1 MDWLIVAAIVVA
13 GGLIAGALV
22 ATRRRQGEPLEQEL
36 GGRLAQMADSQTAGQ
51 AQIGERLQAQER
63 ALAKL
68 MEERLHSVTTR
79 VNDSLER
86 TTRQQRTALDELRE
100 RLVKI
105 DAAQKNITDLSRDV
119 VGLQDILGNKQAR
132 GAFGEV
138 QLRDL
143 VDAVLP
149 PGARRYQALVGGN
162 KRADCLLLLPNPPG
176 PMVVD
181 AKFPLESYR
190 AWLAAGD
197 DAGRKVA
204 RRTLAADV
212 RKHIDDIATK
222 YIVPGETAESALM
235 FLPSEAVYAELHAS
249 FQDVIEASYRARVFI
264 VSPTTLWATLN
275 TMRAVMK
282 DVRMREAAGLI
293 QVEVGKLAEDVLRL
307 DKRTASL
314 QKHFGQVAED
324 VREVRISAEKIV
336 KRGDDIQSLQLAD
349 DTSGDDGEIIV
360 EDKAAADLL
369 TRDGPRLVS

>member
-1 MDWLIVAAIVVA
+1 MDWVIVAAIVLA

-22 ATRRRQGEPLEQEL
+22 ATRRRQREPLAQEL
-36 GGRLAQMADSQTAGQ
+36 GGRLAQMADTQTSGQ

-68 MEERLHSVTTR
+68 MEERLHNVTVR
-79 VNDSLER
+79 VNDTLER
-86 TTRQQRTALDELRE
+86 TTAQQRTALDALGE

-105 DAAQKNITDLSRDV
+105 DAAQKNITELSRDV

-149 PGARRYQALVGGN
+149 PSARQYQALVGGT
-162 KRADCLLLLPNPPG
+162 KRADCLLMLPNPPG

-190 AWLAAGD
+190 AWLAAAD

-249 FQDVIEASYRARVFI
+249 FNEVIEASYKARVFI

-307 DKRTASL
+307 DKRTANL
-314 QKHFGQVAED
+314 QKHFGQVSED
-324 VREVRISAEKIV
+324 VREIRISAEKIV
-336 KRGDDIQSLQLAD
+336 KRGDDIQLLQVADEGAD
-349 DTSGDDGEIIV
+349 DRETIVDDVAE
-360 EDKAAADLL
+360 ADLL